1 VELEIINHWVS
12 YETPLAQIKENKM
25 KLNTIGFITLLLI
38 VGCKET
44 GIHIVD
50 NPDGTSVKVSYWA
63 GNDEDNQP
71 NIVKIGNRGSYMKV
85 THNVTFMTKY
95 NTPLKFE
102 LENGQEVIFECNKS
116 AQKRD
121 YSGELETDWEGNPSM
136 ECLEHKVTKSTISA
150 IKVGAIASIGI

>member
-1 VELEIINHWVS
+1 MELEIINHWVS

-63 GNDEDNQP
+63 GNYEDNQP

-95 NTPLKFE
+95 NTPLNFE
-102 LENGQEVIFECNKS
+102 LENGQEVVV
-116 AQKRD
+116 
-121 YSGELETDWEGNPSM
+121 GDWEKLLAEVEEANKKGSSLRKILWM
-136 ECLEHKVTKSTISA
+136 IRSK
-150 IKVGAIASIGI
+150 